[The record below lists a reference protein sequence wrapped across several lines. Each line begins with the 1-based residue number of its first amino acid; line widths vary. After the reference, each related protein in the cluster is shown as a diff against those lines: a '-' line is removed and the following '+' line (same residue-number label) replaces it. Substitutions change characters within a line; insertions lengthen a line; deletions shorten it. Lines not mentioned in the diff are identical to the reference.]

1 MNEKAIHN
9 EYDLLTG
16 EMNRMFVTDD
26 AAELEVLHDYAKKRI
41 DRIYEYHFER
51 LNNKC

>member
-1 MNEKAIHN
+1 MTEKEAHI

-41 DRIYEYHFER
+41 DRIYEYHFKR
-51 LNNKC
+51 LNNK